1 MKKIIIDVEKIENN
15 KTLYNGKLSYID
27 LNITFNSL
35 SLLEI
40 LEKSKTLIINYLQ
53 EQNIK
58 LEPKEI
64 SYYFKFK
71 E

>member
-15 KTLYNGKLSYID
+15 KTLFNGKLSYID

-58 LEPKEI
+58 LEQKEI